1 MHEQSQD
8 IGFLIKRIND
18 NLGKYGNEQMHD
30 SGMTFSQMR
39 VITYLKEHQGEKR
52 AQKDIEDF
60 FGVSHPTVVG
70 IIQRLE
76 EKGLLNSSVDADDR
90 RIKNL
95 ALTQAGEGLVQ
106 EAEKHRAMMDEQ
118 LLKGLSAA
126 EVEQLRGLLNRIV
139 GNSQ

>member
-1 MHEQSQD
+1 MREQSQD

-18 NLGKYGNEQMHD
+18 SLGKYGNEKMHD

-52 AQKDIEDF
+52 AQKDIEEF

-76 EKGLLNSSVDADDR
+76 EKGLIKSSVDTDDR
-90 RIKNL
+90 RVKNL
-95 ALTQAGEGLVQ
+95 ALTPAGEALVL
-106 EAEKHRAMMDEQ
+106 EAERHRQGMDDQ
-118 LLKGLSAA
+118 FLKGLNAG
-126 EVEQLRGLLNRIV
+126 EIEQLRALLTRVLSNI
-139 GNSQ
+139 